1 MADEKTASMLVLIGA
16 ILQLVMIIFSIYNIY
31 LALPLLAIPIIGMM
45 AFLMVCVLW
54 LLFSIF
60 GIIFMILWFA
70 WRKSPSSHKTA
81 LIVTGVL
88 GLFLA
93 GFIGALL
100 VLIGGIIAPKK

>member
-1 MADEKTASMLVLIGA
+1 MLVLIGA
-16 ILQLVMIIFSIYNIY
+16 ILTLVMILVSVYEIY

-45 AFLMVCVLW
+45 TFLMFAVLW
-54 LLFSIF
+54 VLFSIF
-60 GIIFMILWFA
+60 GIIFMILWFM

-81 LIVTGVL
+81 LIVTGIL

-100 VLIGGIIAPKK
+100 VLIGGIIAPGKGA